1 MMLWIQAW
9 KSRGEFFKQWTW
21 NPDTKAPDPSL
32 PPRLSLSYVE
42 LSMQMEPHTNM
53 SLNLCSSPVA
63 RGKCWQCTF
72 LQTTHFILIISVFV
86 EWCNISWLCH
96 QVVEG
101 MVDDVSPRPM
111 PNCRLLKTTFWDQ
124 KKTNPNSCDLVNH
137 GCVSSIFVGTICG
150 CLVATPC
157 CFSSNFLGMKIIVIL
172 QRHCCFSPQDCGQK
186 LVVFY

>member
-1 MMLWIQAW
+1 MILWIQAW
-9 KSRGEFFKQWTW
+9 KSKGEFFKQWTW

-42 LSMQMEPHTNM
+42 LSMQMEPHTNT

-111 PNCRLLKTTFWDQ
+111 PNCRLLQTTFWDQ
-124 KKTNPNSCDLVNH
+124 KNPKQLWFSESWLCFQHLCRDHMWVFCSNPLLFFQQLFRHEKLLFYKDIVAFPPKTAD
-137 GCVSSIFVGTICG
+137 
-150 CLVATPC
+150 
-157 CFSSNFLGMKIIVIL
+157 K
-172 QRHCCFSPQDCGQK
+172 K
-186 LVVFY
+186 